1 MLNQNQ
7 KNNLKPKQQS
17 KSHLVTISDELWET
31 LDRLANEQGVSKSAM
46 IRMLIIKENKE
57 RGN

>member
-1 MLNQNQ
+1 M
-7 KNNLKPKQQS
+7 LKPKPQS

-31 LDRLANEQGVSKSAM
+31 LGNLANEQGVSRSAM

-57 RGN
+57 RGK